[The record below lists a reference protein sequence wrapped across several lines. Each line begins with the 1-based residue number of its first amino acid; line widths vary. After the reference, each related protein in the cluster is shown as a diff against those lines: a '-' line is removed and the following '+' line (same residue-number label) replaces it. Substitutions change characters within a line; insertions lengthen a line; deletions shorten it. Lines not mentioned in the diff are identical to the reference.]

1 MNETSSGKSLI
12 TKETID
18 KQLKKNAIKNPRSNS
33 GCLFTFGGAIVVFC
47 GMILFWMLSSPKVKL
62 APVLCIIGAIVLGCW
77 PIWKAVKIQQ
87 YVNKNKALLKSASYR
102 IVKSKCV
109 KVKKERESEETG
121 PDLYCYSC
129 DLANGE
135 YAVFVI
141 DEFEQQ
147 ETGDPVEIGTPVY
160 TVYLGDTPKLYYSGK
175 QYELSSD
182 LIVEV

>member
-12 TKETID
+12 TQETIE
-18 KQLKKNAIKNPRSNS
+18 KQLKKKTVKSPNSNS
-33 GCLFTFGGAIVVFC
+33 GCLFTFGGAVVGFGC
-47 GMILFWMLSSPKVKL
+47 MLLFWVLSSGRTEI
-62 APVLCIIGAIVLGCW
+62 AAILCFVGVILLGCW
-77 PIWKAVKIQQ
+77 PIWKAIKIRGYAQS
-87 YVNKNKALLKSASYR
+87 NKALLAINSYR
-102 IVKSKCV
+102 IVKSNCV
-109 KVKKERESEETG
+109 KIHKERETEETG

-160 TVYLGDTPKLYYSGK
+160 TVYLGDIPKLYYSGK